1 MPPISLQKYA
11 LHPDHRTLIQ
21 QAIDKQTHIGWK
33 YACRGYLS
41 TKWVAAQ
48 SFGKPNDTATRT
60 TQTWLRFIIK
70 ALWHFTHTMWT
81 HQNTILHGKEEMAKA
96 ISESSVDQQI
106 KQHYAEQLEYAVSD
120 QIIFDLPLISRRL
133 LKALSTIKET
143 LAIAR
148 RSLSSYNQSSKDGQP
163 TITHTVL

>member
-1 MPPISLQKYA
+1 M
-11 LHPDHRTLIQ
+11 
-21 QAIDKQTHIGWK
+21 
-33 YACRGYLS
+33 
-41 TKWVAAQ
+41 
-48 SFGKPNDTATRT
+48 TRT
-60 TQTWLRFIIK
+60 RQTWLQNIIK

-133 LKALSTIKET
+133 LKALSTFEET
-143 LAIAR
+143 LASAR
-148 RSLSSYNQSSKDGQP
+148 QSLSSYNQSLKDGQP